1 MDYKE
6 ALEYI
11 NGTQW
16 FGSKPG
22 LARVGALLEK
32 LGRPQDGMKFIHV
45 AGTNGK
51 GSCSAMLASVLKAAG
66 YKTGLFTSPYLSR
79 FNERMRINGKEIGD
93 EALAAIV
100 SRVAFMVRGGEVRH
114 RGAGGRPRRALR
126 RDEYNRSAGG
136 RRDNEHRP

>member
-100 SRVAFMVRGGEVRH
+100 SRH
-114 RGAGGRPRRALR
+114 
-126 RDEYNRSAGG
+126 SS
-136 RRDNEHRP
+136 